1 MCGRYS
7 LTTPL
12 EAMRRLFGL
21 EGPLPNYPPRYNIA
35 PSQDAPVVRLSDGSR
50 EITLMHWGLVPGWSK
65 GPDSKFSMINARAET
80 VAEKPA
86 YRAAFKSRRCLV
98 PADGFFEWRAESKK
112 KQPFYIHMKDEKP
125 FAFAGLWERWE
136 KGAEPITSFT
146 IIVTEANELLRP
158 IHERMPVILAP
169 KDYAR
174 WLDPALKKE
183 ATQKFMRPYDPEKMA
198 LRKISTR
205 VNSPKNDD
213 PEILAPLD
221 G

>member
-1 MCGRYS
+1 M
-7 LTTPL
+7 
-12 EAMRRLFGL
+12 
-21 EGPLPNYPPRYNIA
+21 
-35 PSQDAPVVRLSDGSR
+35 VRLSDGSR

-98 PADGFFEWRAESKK
+98 PADGFFEWRAEGKK

-183 ATQKFMRPYDPEKMA
+183 AAQKFMRPYGPEKMA